1 MENNSENTEWISIS
15 TLAERLGV
23 TKQTIYNR
31 IKQGVYPTKEFRRGS
46 MKGILVLTTRQN
58 ETLGV

>member
-46 MKGILVLTTRQN
+46 MKGILVLATRQN